1 VGGLAGDAP
10 NFPGERPR
18 RAIHVDRPASFSAKD
33 GGVGAAQVQFPGM
46 LGLRRDWLPRIL
58 LAVFSPSALY
68 ACTREENCSAGSTLH
83 ARYADKVM

>member
-1 VGGLAGDAP
+1 MGGLADDAP

-46 LGLRRDWLPRIL
+46 LGLRRDWLPRIRF
-58 LAVFSPSALY
+58 AVFSP
-68 ACTREENCSAGSTLH
+68 NTLD
-83 ARYADKVM
+83 A